1 MWRKIFSFTK
11 NFLHHKIFLQK
22 IFDDH
27 HHHEKFFR
35 KNIYKKFFC
44 KIFLLKI
51 FWGDKI
57 FLCLTKNFCPR
68 WKIFSWRHKIFH
80 QDVIWI
86 TMSMSMSVSW
96 HTWDRHVG
104 DQDDILVVSGQPDGH
119 PVTTRLTSRT
129 PTWCPTPM
137 SRSGMSDPGIRIRDS
152 GIPDRDPGFRN
163 PGSRIP
169 DRGFGPDPPKTP
181 IWPFGRGGVK
191 LGVGGGVKSPFF
203 PKNANLAK
211 FAIFRKNAIFRGWG
225 PGELSIWGW
234 GTWEGQI
241 CKILPNFANLAN
253 LAKFAFLDCQKTR
266 I

>member
-80 QDVIWI
+80 HDVIWI

-129 PTWCPTPM
+129 PTRCPTP
-137 SRSGMSDPGIRIRDS
+137 DVQIRDVGS
-152 GIPDRDPGFRN
+152 RDPDPGFRN
-163 PGSRIP
+163 PGSGSGSRIP
-169 DRGFGPDPPKTP
+169 GSGIPDPRLDPVTP
-181 IWPFGRGGVK
+181 QTPNLTIW
-191 LGVGGGVKSPFF
+191 
-203 PKNANLAK
+203 
-211 FAIFRKNAIFRGWG
+211 
-225 PGELSIWGW
+225 
-234 GTWEGQI
+234 
-241 CKILPNFANLAN
+241 
-253 LAKFAFLDCQKTR
+253 
-266 I
+266 